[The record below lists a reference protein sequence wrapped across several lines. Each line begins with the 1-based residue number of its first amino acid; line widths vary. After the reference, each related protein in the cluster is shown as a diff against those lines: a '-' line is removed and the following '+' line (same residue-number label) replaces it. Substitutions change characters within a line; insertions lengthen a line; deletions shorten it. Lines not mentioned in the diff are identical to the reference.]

1 MNHPA
6 FLIQDNDD
14 LEKARLA
21 LVESSAIF
29 IDYLFQFINEKNFIV
44 VLTDHEGNKL
54 QSVGG
59 EYFKKRFDASVRI
72 NTVSRQ
78 EESSAGDTAIAKC
91 LKQKKPVQLCG
102 KDHENPAHHSLSCY
116 AAPVLYH
123 GEILGS
129 LCITEFTEVPNK
141 TALGLVIASAKG
153 IENQVY
159 NHRNTSKIVEQSR
172 YQNAIVEN
180 IEEGFLTIDNRG
192 VVTYINHKATQ
203 MLALD
208 PHHTVGRFIGDLVPF
223 EPIVLE
229 VLDTGEGY
237 VDREYVLTNNAGQKM
252 HLLKTAMPIRDDEG
266 NLTGVIDIFREIEY
280 IKNIVNKM
288 VGARANFT
296 FEDIVGETPVLKD
309 AIDRARSAARSNSNI
324 LIQGES
330 GTGKELFAHSIH
342 NHSDRRNKPFVA
354 INCAAIPRE
363 LIESELFGYAKGS
376 FTGGLKGGRP
386 GKFELA
392 KGGTIFL
399 DEIGELPMDVQAKLL
414 RVLQDKRVIR
424 VGGDNIFDVD
434 VRIIAA
440 TNKDLYVEAQK
451 NNFRWDMYYRL
462 NVLKVNIPPLRERR
476 KDIPLIADYLVR
488 KINRR
493 LDTRV
498 KGVSPSVLEK
508 FERYPWE
515 GNVRELENVIEQM
528 MNRCDSEWLDTDL
541 LPEDYRE
548 TATEE
553 PPVGEYKIQSYEEAE
568 KDLLQKAL
576 TYYQGNITKTAQNLK
591 VSRNTLYNKISK
603 YQLML

>member
-1 MNHPA
+1 MISPA
-6 FLIQDNDD
+6 LLKQEIDD
-14 LEKARLA
+14 IDKARLA
-21 LVESSAIF
+21 LVESSKIF
-29 IDYLFQFINEKNFIV
+29 IDYLFQFINDKNFIV
-44 VLTDHEGNKL
+44 VLTDHQGKKL
-54 QSVGG
+54 ETVGG
-59 EYFKKRFDASVRI
+59 EFFKKRFDLSV
-72 NTVSRQ
+72 Q
-78 EESSAGDTAIAKC
+78 LKDPLMEENATAGDTAIDQC
-91 LKQKKPVQLCG
+91 LKIKKPVQLCG
-102 KDHENPAHHSLSCY
+102 EDHQNPAHQSLSCY
-116 AAPVLYH
+116 AAPILYE
-123 GEILGS
+123 GELLGS
-129 LCITEFTEVPNK
+129 LCLTEFTREPNK

-159 NHRNTSKIVEQSR
+159 NHRNTSKIVEQSK

-192 VVTYINHKATQ
+192 VVTYINQKATR

-229 VLDTGEGY
+229 VLETGEGY

-252 HLLKTAMPIRDDEG
+252 HLIKTAMPIRDNEG

-296 FEDIVGETPVLKD
+296 FDDIVGESPVLID
-309 AIDRARSAARSNSNI
+309 AINQAKNAANSNSNV

-342 NHSDRRNKPFVA
+342 NHSDRRNQPFVA

-414 RVLQDKRVIR
+414 RVLQDKRVTR

-440 TNKDLYVEAQK
+440 TNKDLYQEARK

-462 NVLKVNIPPLRERR
+462 NVLKVNIPPLRDR
-476 KDIPLIADYLVR
+476 KNDIPKIVDFLIQ

-493 LDTRV
+493 LGTRV
-498 KGVSPSVLEK
+498 RGVAPEVLD
-508 FERYPWE
+508 RLTGHVWE

-528 MNRCDSEWLDTDL
+528 MNRCGEDHLVLEL
-541 LPEDYRE
+541 LPEEYRHKK
-548 TATEE
+548 TAFPMEE
-553 PPVGEYKIQSYEEAE
+553 DYKIQSFEEAE
-568 KDLLQKAL
+568 KDILQKAL
-576 TYYQGNITKTAQNLK
+576 SFYKGNITKTAENLK

-603 YQLML
+603 YQIMV